1 MRTTRKRMHYIS
13 GSDNHDICSCVLRG
27 RLLSGRERCNEVSID
42 LVHNNSYTMLIDCP
56 SDTMAEYTCSRSI
69 TISLQ
74 HSSFKK
80 QWIRHITCRMAY
92 KVSDFELLRKL
103 GDGSYSQVI
112 LARHK
117 SSGTEYALKVVDK
130 HHIIRHKVVD
140 QIRRERRLLASIED
154 EGIVKLYF
162 TFQDPLSLYLGL
174 EPCLNGE
181 LYEQIR
187 IRGRLP
193 METVV
198 LYSAEIVLM
207 LEALGRY
214 NIVHRDLK
222 PENILLDSRGH
233 LKLVDFGSAKELAV
247 AQKEE
252 EETLHPYESKLRR
265 NSIEAGVPE
274 STLPVEKNSCHADD
288 ESERRAASMVG
299 TAEYVSPE
307 VLENKEV
314 TRASDLWALGCVIY
328 QMIAGRTP
336 FKGASEYVTFQNILG
351 GTYEPLDIEQREAN
365 SSAASLGEA
374 ARDLVSRL
382 LCQDPVERLGAHAIQ
397 DLKSHPFF
405 STVDW
410 ECLRSNDAP
419 EFERIEEDSIGSAG
433 SSFDWE
439 LMSLAAA
446 ISLQETS
453 NNDQNEDDDERVVL

>member
-1 MRTTRKRMHYIS
+1 M
-13 GSDNHDICSCVLRG
+13 
-27 RLLSGRERCNEVSID
+27 
-42 LVHNNSYTMLIDCP
+42 P
-56 SDTMAEYTCSRSI
+56 
-69 TISLQ
+69 
-74 HSSFKK
+74 
-80 QWIRHITCRMAY
+80 Y

-130 HHIIRHKVVD
+130 HHVIRHKVVD

-154 EGIVKLYF
+154 DGIVKLYF

-187 IRGRLP
+187 IRGTLP
-193 METVV
+193 IETVV
-198 LYSAEIVLM
+198 QYSAEIVLM
-207 LEALGRY
+207 LEALEKY

-222 PENILLDSRGH
+222 PENILLDSKGH
-233 LKLVDFGSAKELAV
+233 LKLVDFGTAKELAV
-247 AQKEE
+247 KKED
-252 EETLHPYESKLRR
+252 ESSSICRTELRR

-274 STLPVEKNSCHADD
+274 CTLPVKTSHEEDD
-288 ESERRAASMVG
+288 EGLNERRAVSLVG

-314 TRASDLWALGCVIY
+314 SRASDLWALGCIIY
-328 QMIAGRTP
+328 QMIVGRTP

-351 GTYEPLDIEQREAN
+351 GTYEPLKIEGVATN
-365 SSAASLGEA
+365 SSSASLGEA
-374 ARDLVSRL
+374 ASDLVSRL
-382 LCQDPVERLGAHAIQ
+382 LCQDPEERLGAHSIQ
-397 DLKSHPFF
+397 ALKSHAFF
-405 STVDW
+405 STIDW
-410 ECLRSNDAP
+410 KCIRSNEAP
-419 EFERIEEDSIGSAG
+419 EFESIEEGSIGSAG

-446 ISLQETS
+446 LQDT
-453 NNDQNEDDDERVVL
+453 NNDSDDDNDVLERVVY